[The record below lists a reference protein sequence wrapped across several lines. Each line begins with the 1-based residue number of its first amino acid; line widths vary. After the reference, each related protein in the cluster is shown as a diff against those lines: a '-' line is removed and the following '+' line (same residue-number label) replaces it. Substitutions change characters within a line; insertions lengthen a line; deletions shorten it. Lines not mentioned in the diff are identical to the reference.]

1 MLRADIPGFGAL
13 ELTHLVLDL
22 NGTLTVD
29 GALVPGVAERLEAL
43 RRHLAVHLVSADT
56 RGNAARLAAGLGVA
70 LEPLPATGQAEA
82 KAELI
87 RTLGPAGCVAVGNGR
102 IDVPMLT
109 LARLGIAVVLAEGAA
124 GAALLAADVVC
135 TDIRDALDLLL
146 LPGRLVATL
155 RS

>member
-1 MLRADIPGFGAL
+1 M
-13 ELTHLVLDL
+13 
-22 NGTLTVD
+22 
-29 GALVPGVAERLEAL
+29 
-43 RRHLAVHLVSADT
+43 
-56 RGNAARLAAGLGVA
+56 
-70 LEPLPATGQAEA
+70 
-82 KAELI
+82 
-87 RTLGPAGCVAVGNGR
+87 GNGR

>member
-29 GALVPGVAERLEAL
+29 GALVPGWP
-43 RRHLAVHLVSADT
+43 SAWRPCAGIWPST
-56 RGNAARLAAGLGVA
+56 WSARTPRGNAARLAAGLGVA

-87 RTLGPAGCVAVGNGR
+87 RTW
-102 IDVPMLT
+102 
-109 LARLGIAVVLAEGAA
+109 ARRAAWPWATGAST
-124 GAALLAADVVC
+124 C
-135 TDIRDALDLLL
+135 
-146 LPGRLVATL
+146 PC
-155 RS
+155 